1 MDEQRYRSAE
11 RALWDH
17 WGLRPREH
25 WVELPSTGTRVRV
38 LDAGEGPPALFVHGA
53 SVGASSWADLA
64 SRLPDHRCLLLDRP
78 GCALSEPLPAPPGV
92 EGLPDLADRLV
103 VEVLDGLG
111 VGTADLVSNSLGGYF
126 ALRTAAAHPDRVDA
140 VLHVGWTVGAPL
152 DELPLVMRLAADRRL
167 APVAARLPVP
177 RPAVVAML
185 RAVGLAGAI
194 DDGRMPAV
202 GIDWNHALQNATD
215 TRVHEYRIAGGASL
229 RRQIEALRLPPDLL
243 ARITAPVRVLFG
255 TEDPFGSVEAMQR
268 TVDAL
273 PDADL
278 EVWDGAGHAVW
289 LDDLD
294 RAASVAGD
302 VLGSGDKR

>member
-1 MDEQRYRSAE
+1 MDEERYRSAE

-17 WGLRPREH
+17 WGLRPQER
-25 WVELPSTGTRVRV
+25 WVQLPSTGTRVRV
-38 LDAGEGPPALFVHGA
+38 LDVGHGPPVLFVHGA
-53 SVGASSWADLA
+53 AVGASCWADLA
-64 SRLPDHRCLLLDRP
+64 SRLPQHRCLMLDRP

-92 EGLPDLADRLV
+92 DGLPRLADRLL
-103 VEVLDGLG
+103 VEVLDGLD
-111 VGTADLVSNSLGGYF
+111 VHSADLVSNSLGGYF
-126 ALRTAAAHPDRVDA
+126 ALRTAAAHPDRVGA

-167 APVAARLPVP
+167 APVAARLPSP

-185 RAVGLAGAI
+185 RATGLARAI

-229 RRQIEALRLPPDLL
+229 RRQIEALRLPHDLL
-243 ARITAPVRVLFG
+243 ERITAPVRVLFG

-273 PDADL
+273 PAGEL
-278 EVWDGAGHAVW
+278 EVWPDAGHAVW
-289 LDDLD
+289 IDDLD
-294 RAASVAGD
+294 RASAVALE
-302 VLGSGDKR
+302 VLGRPGRR